1 MECFSKRISKR
12 QLYFA
17 ILLYIYRHL
26 SDYTDFLPLTPMP
39 LATGRIF
46 VCKVQSSAV
55 DAENFWDESRT
66 VAVVPM
72 TEIFLFLTAKRIPAK
87 KFAP

>member
-1 MECFSKRISKR
+1 
-12 QLYFA
+12 
-17 ILLYIYRHL
+17 
-26 SDYTDFLPLTPMP
+26 MP

-66 VAVVPM
+66 IMVVPVAG
-72 TEIFLFLTAKRIPAK
+72 IFLSLAAKRIPAK
-87 KFAP
+87 KFAS

>member
-1 MECFSKRISKR
+1 MS
-12 QLYFA
+12 L
-17 ILLYIYRHL
+17 
-26 SDYTDFLPLTPMP
+26 MP

-46 VCKVQSSAV
+46 VCEVQSSAV

-72 TEIFLFLTAKRIPAK
+72 TGIFLSLAAKRIPAK
-87 KFAP
+87 KFAS

>member
-1 MECFSKRISKR
+1 MSNQHIHFVI
-12 QLYFA
+12 
-17 ILLYIYRHL
+17 H
-26 SDYTDFLPLTPMP
+26 SDYTDFLPLASMP

-66 VAVVPM
+66 IMVVPVAG
-72 TEIFLFLTAKRIPAK
+72 IFLSLAAKRIPAK
-87 KFAP
+87 KFAS